1 MAAETENRPRKDLAL
16 WESLGGFRI
25 QSWDPKRRALRA
37 AFTVR
42 PEFCHTN
49 GTVAQG
55 GFITAWMDAAM
66 AQAVMYDTDNQFS
79 VASLEI
85 KVSFL
90 ERVGPGEGIAE
101 GRVIRRGK
109 RVAFLEAELF
119 DSQGRVAAMASS
131 TGMIIA
137 LTR

>member
-1 MAAETENRPRKDLAL
+1 MSEDLEKNSSQAKRS

-25 QSWDPKRRALRA
+25 LSWDATKRTLRA

-42 PEFCHTN
+42 REFCHTN
-49 GTVAQG
+49 GTIAQG

-66 AQAVMYDTDNQFS
+66 AHAVMYDTDNQFS

-90 ERVGPGEGIAE
+90 GNSGW
-101 GRVIRRGK
+101 RG
-109 RVAFLEAELF
+109 
-119 DSQGRVAAMASS
+119 G
-131 TGMIIA
+131 
-137 LTR
+137 

>member
-1 MAAETENRPRKDLAL
+1 MSTEAKQAPRKDLAL

-25 QSWDPKRRALRA
+25 MSWDSRRRALRA

-66 AQAVMYDTDNQFS
+66 AHAVMYDTDDQFS

-119 DSQGRVAAMASS
+119 DSQGRVAAMATS
-131 TGMIIA
+131 TGMLIP